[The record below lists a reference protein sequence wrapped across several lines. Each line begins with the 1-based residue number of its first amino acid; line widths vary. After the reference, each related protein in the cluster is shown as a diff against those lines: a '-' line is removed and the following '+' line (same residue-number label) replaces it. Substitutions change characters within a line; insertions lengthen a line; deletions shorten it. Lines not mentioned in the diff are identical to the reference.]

1 MYAAAAATPAASL
14 SAADSHFN
22 QKLGSGGEC
31 AQGDT
36 SVEQK
41 KKKLRRCACKA
52 LHTSFP
58 LGARGM
64 SAKTVI
70 VHLSISAI
78 DQVATC
84 ALHPID
90 LDPVLPFEV
99 TGVFISTA
107 SHFLPFFFPRRQTS
121 FIVSSFGVA
130 ICVPLIANIGGVAI
144 VVCYTNVFRRSGLR
158 GGERHR

>member
-1 MYAAAAATPAASL
+1 M
-14 SAADSHFN
+14 
-22 QKLGSGGEC
+22 
-31 AQGDT
+31 
-36 SVEQK
+36 
-41 KKKLRRCACKA
+41 
-52 LHTSFP
+52 HTSFP

-70 VHLSISAI
+70 VRLNISAI

-84 ALHPID
+84 VLHPID

-107 SHFLPFFFPRRQTS
+107 SHFLPFFYSRRQTS

>member
-1 MYAAAAATPAASL
+1 
-14 SAADSHFN
+14 
-22 QKLGSGGEC
+22 
-31 AQGDT
+31 
-36 SVEQK
+36 
-41 KKKLRRCACKA
+41 
-52 LHTSFP
+52 
-58 LGARGM
+58 M

-70 VHLSISAI
+70 VRLSISAI
-78 DQVATC
+78 DQVVTC

-107 SHFLPFFFPRRQTS
+107 SHFLPFFYSLRQTS

-130 ICVPLIANIGGVAI
+130 IFVPLIANIGGVAI